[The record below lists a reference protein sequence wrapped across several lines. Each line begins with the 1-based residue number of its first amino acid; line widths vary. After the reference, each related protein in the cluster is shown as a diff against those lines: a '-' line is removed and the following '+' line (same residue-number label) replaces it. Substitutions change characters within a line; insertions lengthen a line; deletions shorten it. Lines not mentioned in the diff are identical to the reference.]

1 MQQTNYAIELFEK
14 AGFTDTYRED
24 TESFYQN
31 YFDSTL
37 KMHEFFLHVF
47 SEEERLGYIP
57 RRMMNRVRYL
67 VFSPRTLEIL
77 VMIPMH

>member
-37 KMHEFFLHVF
+37 KMHEFFCMF
-47 SEEERLGYIP
+47 
-57 RRMMNRVRYL
+57 L
-67 VFSPRTLEIL
+67 VQKNDWVIFQEG
-77 VMIPMH
+77 